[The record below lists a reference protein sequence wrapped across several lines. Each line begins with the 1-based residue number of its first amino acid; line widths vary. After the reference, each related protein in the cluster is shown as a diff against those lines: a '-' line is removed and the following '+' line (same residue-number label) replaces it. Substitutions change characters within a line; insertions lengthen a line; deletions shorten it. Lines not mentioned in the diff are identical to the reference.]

1 MRETLNSTVR
11 VFVGVKHNIG
21 STDRNVR
28 AVGGAVLAVL
38 GVAILIGVLEFG
50 TAVGAVA
57 LVIGGVLLGTA
68 LTRTCLAYRLLGV
81 DTCETT

>member
-1 MRETLNSTVR
+1 ME
-11 VFVGVKHNIG
+11 HNIG

-38 GVAILIGVLEFG
+38 GIAILIGALEFG
-50 TAVGAVA
+50 TAAGAVA
-57 LVIGGVLLGTA
+57 LLIGAVLLGTA

-81 DTCETT
+81 DTCETA